1 MKKGL
6 VAIFASILSG
16 MGIVLPVDTTLAN
29 DFTEEEIDPQSAI
42 AVAIPFGYEDYKLEI
57 IEQVPNQKQ
66 CWSEGGTAP
75 VTVDLLL
82 LNFDHTNSCRR
93 IKDSNGYSIRL
104 DGNEEKSSLYLIDV
118 VQRDGELQLVAKHEN
133 PDLA

>member
-6 VAIFASILSG
+6 VALSALILGS
-16 MGIVLPVDTTLAN
+16 MGIISQVNITLAN
-29 DFTEEEIDPQSAI
+29 DFTEEEIDPQNAI
-42 AVAIPFGYEDYKLEI
+42 AVAIPFGYEKHKLEI
-57 IEQVPNQKQ
+57 IEQIPNQKQ
-66 CWSEGGTAP
+66 CWSESGTAP

-104 DGNEEKSSLYLIDV
+104 VGDLSSFGV
-118 VQRDGELQLVAKHEN
+118 ELLEAPQVCK
-133 PDLA
+133 